1 MAAIIETVV
10 GPGHYMGSGGTD
22 LLIATGTPVGLS
34 RCGAGNSSDSEQ
46 PIRMLFERLGTGS
59 FFSLVLRID
68 GSTVLAGA
76 HDPILP
82 ELASVA
88 ASRVSVAASRVSVAA
103 SRRDGGMSEE
113 TGETVV
119 DALQSVVIQNQTVD
133 PTVVG

>member
-88 ASRVSVAASRVSVAA
+88 ASRVSVAASR
-103 SRRDGGMSEE
+103 RDGGMSEE